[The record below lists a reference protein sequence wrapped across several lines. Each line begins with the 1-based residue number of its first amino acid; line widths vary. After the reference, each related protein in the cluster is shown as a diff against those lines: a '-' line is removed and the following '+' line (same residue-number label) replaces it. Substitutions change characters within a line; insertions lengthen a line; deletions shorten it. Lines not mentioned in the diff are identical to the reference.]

1 MRIQVVIIITN
12 DLTIRNYCDI
22 IKSVIKMEV
31 SVLVRKKKTVETT
44 VKEEAPVKK
53 RGRKP
58 AAEKAEEP
66 EKVTATPEEKPVKK
80 ATRTRKVKAPDP
92 IPEKAAEPVPAEA
105 PKAAPAPKKTR
116 PKKEKAVSEKAA
128 APVVAETP
136 KAEPV
141 KEEKPAKKAPA
152 RRKAKSKAADKKS
165 VSVELQFASG
175 NYTADEIAEKCKEA
189 YRAGTKKQIRTL
201 EVYVNAAEAKA
212 FYVVNG
218 KSADENGNA
227 YSIDL

>member
-1 MRIQVVIIITN
+1 MARRKT
-12 DLTIRNYCDI
+12 TI
-22 IKSVIKMEV
+22 
-31 SVLVRKKKTVETT
+31 ETT

-58 AAEKAEEP
+58 AAEKAAEP
-66 EKVTATPEEKPVKK
+66 EKVTAAPEEKPVKK

-92 IPEKAAEPVPAEA
+92 VPEKTAEPVAEEV
-105 PKAAPAPKKTR
+105 PKGAPAPV
-116 PKKEKAVSEKAA
+116 E
-128 APVVAETP
+128 AETP
-136 KAEPV
+136 KAEAVKEDKPV
-141 KEEKPAKKAPA
+141 KKSRTGRKPRAA
-152 RRKAKSKAADKKS
+152 SKAAKKQ

>member
-1 MRIQVVIIITN
+1 MF
-12 DLTIRNYCDI
+12 
-22 IKSVIKMEV
+22 
-31 SVLVRKKKTVETT
+31 VLARKKTTVEAT

-58 AAEKAEEP
+58 AAEKAAEP
-66 EKVTATPEEKPVKK
+66 VKVTAVPEEKPVKK
-80 ATRTRKVKAPDP
+80 AARTRKVKAPDP
-92 IPEKAAEPVPAEA
+92 VPEKAAETVVKEEPKAAPKKTRAKKEKAPKAAPEKTTAPKAAEAPEVAEA
-105 PKAAPAPKKTR
+105 PKA
-116 PKKEKAVSEKAA
+116 
-128 APVVAETP
+128 
-136 KAEPV
+136 EPI

-152 RRKAKSKAADKKS
+152 AKKPRTASKGKTAKT

-189 YRAGTKKQIRTL
+189 YRAGTKKQVKTL

>member
-1 MRIQVVIIITN
+1 
-12 DLTIRNYCDI
+12 
-22 IKSVIKMEV
+22 MEV
-31 SVLVRKKKTVETT
+31 FVLARKKTTVEAT

-58 AAEKAEEP
+58 AAEKAAEP
-66 EKVTATPEEKPVKK
+66 EKVTAAPEEKPVKK
-80 ATRTRKVKAPDP
+80 AARTRKVKAHDP
-92 IPEKAAEPVPAEA
+92 VPEKAAETVVMEA
-105 PKAAPAPKKTR
+105 PKAAPKKTR
-116 PKKEKAVSEKAA
+116 AKKEKAPKAA
-128 APVVAETP
+128 PEKTAAPEVAEAP

-152 RRKAKSKAADKKS
+152 AKKPRAASKGKTAKT

-189 YRAGTKKQIRTL
+189 YRAGTKKQVRTL

>member
-1 MRIQVVIIITN
+1 VF
-12 DLTIRNYCDI
+12 
-22 IKSVIKMEV
+22 
-31 SVLVRKKKTVETT
+31 VLARKKTNVEAN

-53 RGRKP
+53 RER
-58 AAEKAEEP
+58 
-66 EKVTATPEEKPVKK
+66 
-80 ATRTRKVKAPDP
+80 
-92 IPEKAAEPVPAEA
+92 
-105 PKAAPAPKKTR
+105 
-116 PKKEKAVSEKAA
+116 
-128 APVVAETP
+128 
-136 KAEPV
+136 
-141 KEEKPAKKAPA
+141 KPAKKAPA
-152 RRKAKSKAADKKS
+152 AQKPRAASKGKTAKT

-189 YRAGTKKQIRTL
+189 YRAGTKKQVRTL

>member
-1 MRIQVVIIITN
+1 MA
-12 DLTIRNYCDI
+12 
-22 IKSVIKMEV
+22 
-31 SVLVRKKKTVETT
+31 RKKTTVEAN

-58 AAEKAEEP
+58 AAEKAAEP
-66 EKVTATPEEKPVKK
+66 VKVTAVPEEKPVKK
-80 ATRTRKVKAPDP
+80 AARARKVKAPDP
-92 IPEKAAEPVPAEA
+92 VPEKAAETVVKEE

-116 PKKEKAVSEKAA
+116 AKKEKAAKAA
-128 APVVAETP
+128 PEKTAAPKAAEAPEVAEAP

-152 RRKAKSKAADKKS
+152 AKKPRTASKGKTAKT

-189 YRAGTKKQIRTL
+189 YRAGTKKQVRTL